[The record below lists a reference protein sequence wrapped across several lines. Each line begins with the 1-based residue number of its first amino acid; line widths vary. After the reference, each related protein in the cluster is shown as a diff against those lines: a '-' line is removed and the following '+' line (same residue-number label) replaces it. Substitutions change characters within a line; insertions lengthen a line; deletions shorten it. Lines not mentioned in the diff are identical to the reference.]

1 VKDLKQRQ
9 EEERKQQLRER
20 ALTHASTFACYAD
33 ALSDSIVDPMV
44 PRAMRA
50 VPGLL
55 GFVLAC
61 GWIGDD
67 VGEARPILANVAR
80 ITGCMA
86 VDQEDG
92 RPDPVDGRK
101 GMSRV
106 RLSYKRAAGLPDTV
120 TLAAPFDDAT
130 SSIVRAMGVAK

>member
-1 VKDLKQRQ
+1 MSDLKQRQ
-9 EEERKQQLRER
+9 EERKQQLRER

-44 PRAMRA
+44 PRAMRS
-50 VPGLL
+50 VPGLPR
-55 GFVLAC
+55 FVLAC

-67 VGEARPILANVAR
+67 VGDARTLLANVAH

-92 RPDPVDGRK
+92 RPDPVDGWK

-120 TLAAPFDDAT
+120 TLVAPFDDAA